1 MVEKKKSL
9 AVNAVLNTVKTV
21 ASMVLSVLTFP
32 YAARAL
38 GAEALGTYNFSYSI
52 VSYAILIA
60 GLGTMSYA
68 IREGTRYRED
78 TIKMRQFVS
87 EIFSISVISTAISYV
102 CLYGVLFFSPNLESY
117 REIVLIISAEI
128 VCSTIGVSWLSN
140 IYEDFFYITVRTLAF
155 QVLYVVLLV
164 VFVHQPTDILK
175 FVIILTFT
183 NCGANILNFL
193 YLRKKYVKFEF
204 TFKCNWKKH
213 LKPIMIIFSTKIAIT
228 LYVNSD
234 KTIIGLLT
242 NDYEVGL
249 YSAAVKIYSLVKEV
263 LVAMITVLIPR
274 FVIILHNK
282 NRDEANIFFSRVF
295 VTLSVLLVPAT
306 IGLFLVSP
314 EVIYV
319 MCGLEFLS
327 AGNTLRILSI
337 AIIFSLYANI
347 YSTCILIPLR
357 KERVVFYATVISAA
371 VNVGLNFLL
380 IPN

>member
-68 IREGTRYRED
+68 IREGTRYIED

-175 FVIILTFT
+175 FVIIW
-183 NCGANILNFL
+183 NS
-193 YLRKKYVKFEF
+193 
-204 TFKCNWKKH
+204 KCCSRN
-213 LKPIMIIFSTKIAIT
+213 
-228 LYVNSD
+228 
-234 KTIIGLLT
+234 
-242 NDYEVGL
+242 
-249 YSAAVKIYSLVKEV
+249 KIYLNV
-263 LVAMITVLIPR
+263 
-274 FVIILHNK
+274 
-282 NRDEANIFFSRVF
+282 
-295 VTLSVLLVPAT
+295 VLLEKS
-306 IGLFLVSP
+306 IGP
-314 EVIYV
+314 EQKDSKSIRVELNIP
-319 MCGLEFLS
+319 
-327 AGNTLRILSI
+327 GNTLENR
-337 AIIFSLYANI
+337 
-347 YSTCILIPLR
+347 T
-357 KERVVFYATVISAA
+357 EED
-371 VNVGLNFLL
+371 
-380 IPN
+380 